1 MPAAPEEIVA
11 GLWRWTAR
19 HPEWHPGAFGAEV
32 GCYALRAGE
41 DVLAIDP
48 LLPAEPDAVLARLDA
63 LVGDRL
69 DVLVTIPYHVRSAA
83 DLWERY
89 GGRAEVRVWGHP
101 AVAKRLPDS
110 MRGAVRDLRA
120 GPLPGG
126 ARSFPIGSPVRF
138 ERPLLLPSHGA
149 LVFGDAVVAVDGR
162 LRVWIDGP
170 VASPRREAWYRDRF
184 LPTLAPL
191 ADLRAERI
199 LVTHG
204 EPVLAGGAAALAAA
218 LAAPAWTG
226 PS

>member
-1 MPAAPEEIVA
+1 MA

-63 LVGDRL
+63 LVSDRL

-83 DLWERY
+83 GLWERY
-89 GGRAEVRVWGHP
+89 RERAEVTVWGHP
-101 AVAKRLPDS
+101 AVAKRLPDA
-110 MRGAVRDLRA
+110 MRGDLRDLRA

-126 ARSFPIGSPVRF
+126 VRSFPIGSPVRF
-138 ERPLLLPSHGA
+138 ERPLLLPSHQA

-162 LRVWIDGP
+162 LRVWIQG
-170 VASPRREAWYRDRF
+170 AAAGPRREAWYRDRF

-191 ADLRAERI
+191 ADLRPERI

-204 EPVLAGGAAALAAA
+204 EPVLVGGAEALAAA